1 MCRKTRV
8 AAGVISP
15 GSTESECG
23 SLISRGVSE
32 RVDQQVSVA
41 SFELQQGG
49 VEPVGVWS
57 ERKDRSWLYSNC
69 RRERA

>member
-15 GSTESECG
+15 GSKESECG

-32 RVDQQVSVA
+32 RVDQ
-41 SFELQQGG
+41 
-49 VEPVGVWS
+49 
-57 ERKDRSWLYSNC
+57 
-69 RRERA
+69 